1 MTEKFSY
8 KGKSICYTFRYGGAV
23 PKKIYRGLAVFFC
36 AFIGVFSAIS
46 VLLLARR
53 QFSAA
58 AVAAAAALFCLIPGA
73 FFCVFDRWTWRI
85 GRQIALW
92 LSDEGL
98 AEVRAVPFE
107 YAARYDRKGR
117 KVYRFGVTFEAGE
130 RKITRYSEIYDTFF
144 ANHRVLPLD
153 VLYSPRHDEVMI
165 LREK

>member
-53 QFSAA
+53 HFSAA

-73 FFCVFDRWTWRI
+73 FFLRI
-85 GRQIALW
+85 R
-92 LSDEGL
+92 
-98 AEVRAVPFE
+98 
-107 YAARYDRKGR
+107 
-117 KVYRFGVTFEAGE
+117 
-130 RKITRYSEIYDTFF
+130 
-144 ANHRVLPLD
+144 PLD
-153 VLYSPRHDEVMI
+153 VAHRTADCALAFG
-165 LREK
+165 